1 VIKENI
7 WWYKILLTRMLHVQK
22 FEDKHVEVQ
31 TLLHGNKEKPL
42 KKKNKHNKK

>member
-22 FEDKHVEVQ
+22 FEDTHVEVQ
-31 TLLHGNKEKPL
+31 TLVHGNKEKTI
-42 KKKNKHNKK
+42 KEEKQTK